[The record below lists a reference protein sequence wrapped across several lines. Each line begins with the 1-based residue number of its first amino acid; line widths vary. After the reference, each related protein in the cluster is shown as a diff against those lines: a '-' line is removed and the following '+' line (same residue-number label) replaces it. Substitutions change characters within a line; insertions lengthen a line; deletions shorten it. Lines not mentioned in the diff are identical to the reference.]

1 MKTKWTKWIFPV
13 IYIAYT
19 SIYIARINL
28 SMAGTEMIAQGIVD
42 TAQLGLLGSVFSSVY
57 ATGRLLNGNLSD
69 KKPPQF
75 MLTMGLVFAGLSNI
89 GISFFPPF
97 IGIFL
102 LWTANA
108 YAQSMLWSSVMCT
121 FSAIYDE
128 EKAKKMGSYAVTSVA
143 TGNILSIL
151 LNGWLITKFGVEYA
165 FVVPGLL
172 TLIMGGLVCFVTKG
186 IEPAPKVVS
195 KRTPLWELL
204 KNDKDMV
211 KTLFLAITQG
221 VMKENIS
228 LWMAVYVVDTYLID
242 LSTSSYYILMIPAIG
257 FVGRL
262 LFPAIYKMCKDN
274 ENRAMGYGFVVCIL
288 CTIPLCFG
296 KSNVVLAVLCLS
308 LIYAASSVVNT
319 ALASVFPIRYISSG
333 NVGAVSGVTDFVA
346 YLGAGIASAI
356 YGVVIKNFGY
366 LPMFISWIMVSVASV
381 VIVKLLLKKRKE
393 IKA

>member
-1 MKTKWTKWIFPV
+1 MKTKWSKWIFPI
-13 IYIAYT
+13 IYLAYT

-28 SMAGTEMIAQGIVD
+28 SVAGPEMIAQEILD
-42 TAQLGLLGSVFSSVY
+42 TAQLGLLGSVFSSIY

-75 MLTMGLVFAGLSNI
+75 MLTIGLVFAGLSNI
-89 GISFFPPF
+89 AISFFPPF

-102 LWTANA
+102 LWTSNA
-108 YAQSMLWSSVMCT
+108 YAQSMLWSSVICT

-128 EKAKKMGSYAVTSVA
+128 EKAKRMGSLAVTSVA

-151 LNGWLITKFGVEYA
+151 LNGWLITTFGVKYA

-172 TLIMGGLVCFVTKG
+172 TLLLGGAVCFVTRG
-186 IEPAPKVVS
+186 IEPTPKIVS
-195 KRTPLWELL
+195 KRTPLWKLL
-204 KNDKDMV
+204 KDTDMI

-262 LFPAIYKMCKDN
+262 AFPAIYKMCKNN
-274 ENRAMGYGFVVCIL
+274 ENRAMGCGFVVCLL

-296 KSNVVLAVLCLS
+296 KSSVAVAVLCLS
-308 LIYAASSVVNT
+308 FIYAAASVVNT
-319 ALASVFPIRYISSG
+319 ALASVFPMRYVSSG

-356 YGVVIKNFGY
+356 YGVVIAAFGY
-366 LPMFISWIMVSVASV
+366 LPMFLSWIVISVASLF
-381 VIVKLLLKKRKE
+381 IARGLSKKHK
-393 IKA
+393 

>member
-1 MKTKWTKWIFPV
+1 MKKINKFIFPI

-19 SIYIARINL
+19 CVYIARINL
-28 SMAGTEMIAQGIVD
+28 SMAGSEMIAQGIVD

-75 MLTMGLVFAGLSNI
+75 MLTMGLVFSGLSNI
-89 GISFFPPF
+89 AISFFPPF

-102 LWTANA
+102 LWTSNA
-108 YAQSMLWSSVMCT
+108 YAQSMLWSSIMCT

-151 LNGWLITKFGVEYA
+151 LNGWLITTFGVEYA

-172 TLIMGGLVCFVTKG
+172 TLLLGGAVCFVTKG
-186 IEPAPKVVS
+186 IEPTPKVVS
-195 KRTPLWELL
+195 ERTPLWKLL
-204 KNDKDMV
+204 KDIDMI

-257 FVGRL
+257 FVGRV
-262 LFPAIYKMCKDN
+262 LFPAIYKLCKDN
-274 ENRAMGYGFVVCIL
+274 ENRAMGYSFVVCLL
-288 CTIPLCFG
+288 CTMPLCFG
-296 KSNVVLAVLCLS
+296 KSNVAVAVLCLS
-308 LIYAASSVVNT
+308 FIYAASSVVNT
-319 ALASVFPIRYISSG
+319 ALASVFPMRYASSG

-356 YGVVIKNFGY
+356 YGVVIENFGY
-366 LPMFISWIMVSVASV
+366 LPMFISWIVISVASILV
-381 VIVKLLLKKRKE
+381 ARTLFKKKSDRP
-393 IKA
+393 

>member
-1 MKTKWTKWIFPV
+1 MKTKMKNWIFPI
-13 IYIAYT
+13 IYLAYT

-28 SMAGTEMIAQGIVD
+28 SVAGPEMIAQGILD

-75 MLTMGLVFAGLSNI
+75 MLTIGLVFAGLSNI
-89 GISFFPPF
+89 AISFFPPY

-102 LWTANA
+102 LWTTNA
-108 YAQSMLWSSVMCT
+108 FAQSMLWSSVMCT

-151 LNGWLITKFGVEYA
+151 LNGWLITKFGVAYA

-172 TLIMGGLVCFVTKG
+172 TVLLGGAVCFVTKG

-195 KRTPLWELL
+195 KRTPLWQLL
-204 KNDKDMV
+204 KDKEMIM
-211 KTLFLAITQG
+211 TLFLAITQG

-262 LFPAIYKMCKDN
+262 IFPAVYKLCKNN
-274 ENRAMGYGFVVCIL
+274 ENLAMGCGFFICLL
-288 CTIPLCFG
+288 CTVPLCLG
-296 KSNVVLAVLCLS
+296 ESSVVVAVLCLS
-308 LIYAASSVVNT
+308 FIYAAASVVNT
-319 ALASVFPIRYISSG
+319 ALASVFPMRYVSSG

-356 YGVVIKNFGY
+356 YGVVIKAFGY
-366 LPMFISWIMVSVASV
+366 LPMFISWIVVSVVSLMV
-381 VIVKLLLKKRKE
+381 THTLIKKR
-393 IKA
+393 ASRP